1 MSVRFEPKWPE
12 DPNEDGFY
20 MPEDED
26 ARTLPPNTARTEVF
40 DIISSTY
47 LPGKSPI
54 NTLAKFTLFPKLP
67 FELRRIIWRY
77 SLPRRRVVDVLSD
90 DKTGECK
97 SPCPIPTA
105 LHVNSEAR
113 GVALES
119 YELVFSTQKAN
130 AMVYFDFS
138 VDALYIGVGNFSPS
152 RSDPTSVLFRAMQYN
167 DLKRIEH
174 LIIDDQIFFLYPSI
188 EEVDSDSIDDEG
200 QDNSDADS
208 NEPQRG
214 FNKYV
219 ALERLRAVTII
230 NNYGNNDLVLQ
241 ESEDNKG
248 EFHAWCVLDD
258 GKLLHYSPHLMLES
272 VELAALSHFS
282 NLWRLAE
289 LVKWEGKE
297 PSLTT
302 LRFVSRER
310 LREEEVWIKR
320 MGFLDQVVLPR
331 GYNCCLYRKDGV
343 IDRIMEMEEDQ
354 DVTDLFDYLYDYFD
368 ADPEFIYI
376 SQNPCVCPI
385 GHKHQEP
392 GPYPTGIYDLRMA
405 LAFIDLT
412 FDEILEAP
420 PGAFPEE
427 HSLGDLETSL
437 TLQSSSE
444 AVFVASPQAQEID
457 LESTPPFDQEFY
469 SLEIGT
475 DALPKHV
482 PQPIAIRVPFLI
494 RWFVEEWGAS
504 HDLPVFSLGTMVCIM
519 LILNPSQVL
528 RGFFVFIASF
538 FIARLRLHQYL
549 TPDFALLL
557 CCMVWYAAFSVFAS
571 LNRQVSQLMA
581 SAAGQRPLKRFYPS
595 NHNLEAVHRKA
606 YQVYC
611 MCVILGTW
619 LLLFLVGLALAFS
632 LMRFIVDLLS
642 ILMLLIAALW
652 LLAIWLI
659 VQELRD
665 K

>member
-1 MSVRFEPKWPE
+1 MSVQFEPKWPE

-20 MPEDED
+20 IPEDED
-26 ARTLPPNTARTEVF
+26 ARTLPPDTARMEVY

-54 NTLAKFTLFPKLP
+54 NSLARFTLFSKLP

-77 SLPRRRVVDVLSD
+77 SLPRRRVVGVLYN

-97 SPCPIPTA
+97 SRCPIPTA

-119 YELVFSTQKAN
+119 YELVFSTQMAN

-152 RSDPTSVLFRAMQYN
+152 RSDPTCVLFRAMQSN

-188 EEVDSDSIDDEG
+188 EEVDSDAGDDEDQG
-200 QDNSDADS
+200 NSDADP

-241 ESEDNKG
+241 ESEINKG
-248 EFHAWCVLDD
+248 EFHAWCVVDD
-258 GKLLHYSPHLMLES
+258 GKPLHYLPRLMLKS

-282 NLWRLAE
+282 NLWRLVE

-297 PSLTT
+297 TSLTT

-310 LREEEVWIKR
+310 LRKEEAWKKR
-320 MGFLDQVVLPR
+320 ISFLDQVVLPH
-331 GYNCCLYRKDGV
+331 GYNCCLYQKDGI
-343 IDRIMEMEEDQ
+343 IDRIMEMEADQ
-354 DVTDLFDYLYDYFD
+354 DTTDLFDDLYDYFD

-385 GHKHQEP
+385 GHKYQEP
-392 GPYPTGIYDLRMA
+392 GPYPPGIYDLRTA
-405 LAFIDLT
+405 LAIINPSI
-412 FDEILEAP
+412 EQKLETT
-420 PGAFPEE
+420 PGAFPEGP
-427 HSLGDLETSL
+427 SLGNLETFL
-437 TLQSSSE
+437 TLQNSSE
-444 AVFVASPQAQEID
+444 EVFVTSSQVLEID
-457 LESTPPFDQEFY
+457 LESTPSTDQEF
-469 SLEIGT
+469 SPLEVGT
-475 DALPKHV
+475 GALPKHV
-482 PQPIAIRVPFLI
+482 PQPIAMKVLVLI
-494 RWFVEEWGAS
+494 RWFVDEWGAF
-504 HDLPVFSLGTMVCIM
+504 HDLFSLGTMVGAM
-519 LILNPSQVL
+519 LMLNLIQVV
-528 RGFFVFIASF
+528 RGFFVFIAFF
-538 FIARLRLHQYL
+538 FIARVRPHQYL
-549 TPDFALLL
+549 TPNFARLL
-557 CCMVWYAAFSVFAS
+557 CCKVWYAALSVFTS
-571 LNRQVSQLMA
+571 LIKQGSQLMA
-581 SAAGQRPLKRFYPS
+581 SPAVQRSLKRFYPS
-595 NHNLEAVHRKA
+595 NHNLEAIHRKA

-611 MCVILGTW
+611 MCVIFGTW
-619 LLLFLVGLALAFS
+619 LLLFLVGLALAFT
-632 LMRFIVDLLS
+632 LVGFIVDLLS

-652 LLAIWLI
+652 LLAIWLM
-659 VQELRD
+659 VQELLD

>member
-26 ARTLPPNTARTEVF
+26 ARTLPPDTARTEVY
-40 DIISSTY
+40 DIISRTY
-47 LPGKSPI
+47 LPSKSPI
-54 NTLAKFTLFPKLP
+54 NKLARFTLFPKLP
-67 FELRRIIWRY
+67 YELRHLIWRY
-77 SLPRRRVVDVLSD
+77 SLPSRRVVDVLYD

-152 RSDPTSVLFRAMQYN
+152 RSDPTCVLFRAMQYN
-167 DLKRIEH
+167 DLKRIEN

-188 EEVDSDSIDDEG
+188 EEIDYDTSDDEA
-200 QDNSDADS
+200 QDSFDADP

-241 ESEDNKG
+241 ESENNKG

-258 GKLLHYSPHLMLES
+258 GKPVHYSPRLMLES

-310 LREEEVWIKR
+310 LREDNAWNKR
-320 MGFLDQVVLPR
+320 IGYLDQVVLPR

-343 IDRIMEMEEDQ
+343 IDRIMGMEEDQ
-354 DVTDLFDYLYDYFD
+354 DTTDLFDALYDYLD

-385 GHKHQEP
+385 GHKYQEP
-392 GPYPTGIYDLRMA
+392 APYPHGIYNLRAA
-405 LAFIDLT
+405 LAFIDSS
-412 FDEILEAP
+412 FEGKLEPP

-427 HSLGDLETSL
+427 LSFGDWETSL
-437 TLQSSSE
+437 ALQSSPE
-444 AVFVASPQAQEID
+444 AVFTASPQVQKID
-457 LESTPPFDQEFY
+457 LEPTPPTDQELSPAGIETGAPHKHGPQTVAIKVSF
-469 SLEIGT
+469 L
-475 DALPKHV
+475 LP
-482 PQPIAIRVPFLI
+482 
-494 RWFVEEWGAS
+494 WFVQEWCAFY
-504 HDLPVFSLGTMVCIM
+504 DLLSLGTMVCAL
-519 LILNPSQVL
+519 LIFNLSQVVG
-528 RGFFVFIASF
+528 GFLVFVAFF
-538 FIARLRLHQYL
+538 FIARLRRQQYL
-549 TPDFALLL
+549 TPNFALLL
-557 CCMVWYAAFSVFAS
+557 CYKVWYAAFSVFTS
-571 LNRQVSQLMA
+571 LIKQCSQLTA
-581 SAAGQRPLKRFYPS
+581 SSAGQRPLKRFYPS
-595 NHNLEAVHRKA
+595 NHNLEGIHRKA

-611 MCVILGTW
+611 MCVILGAW

-652 LLAIWLI
+652 LLAIWLM
-659 VQELRD
+659 VQEMHD

>member
-20 MPEDED
+20 VPEDED
-26 ARTLPPNTARTEVF
+26 ARTLPPDTARMEVY

-47 LPGKSPI
+47 LTSKSPI
-54 NTLAKFTLFPKLP
+54 NTLARFALFPKLP
-67 FELRRIIWRY
+67 FELRHTIWRY
-77 SLPRRRVVDVLSD
+77 SLPGRRVVDVRYD

-119 YELVFSTQKAN
+119 YELVFSTQKAK

-152 RSDPTSVLFRAMQYN
+152 RSDPTCVLFRAMQYN

-174 LIIDDQIFFLYPSI
+174 LIIDEQIFFLYPSI
-188 EEVDSDSIDDEG
+188 EEVDSDSVDDEG
-200 QDNSDADS
+200 QDNFDADP
-208 NEPQRG
+208 NEPRRG

-241 ESEDNKG
+241 ESENNKG
-248 EFHAWCVLDD
+248 EFYAWCVLND
-258 GKLLHYSPHLMLES
+258 GKLLHYSPRLMLES

-297 PSLTT
+297 PSLAT

-310 LREEEVWIKR
+310 LRKEEMWNKR
-320 MGFLDQVVLPR
+320 ISFLDQVVLPR
-331 GYNCCLYRKDGV
+331 GYNCCLYRKDRI

-354 DVTDLFDYLYDYFD
+354 DTTDLFDDLYDYFD

-385 GHKHQEP
+385 GHKYQEP
-392 GPYPTGIYDLRMA
+392 GPYPPGIYDLRAA
-405 LAFIDLT
+405 LAMIDLS
-412 FDEILEAP
+412 FEEMLETTP
-420 PGAFPEE
+420 DAFPEE
-427 HSLGDLETSL
+427 LLLGNLETLL

-444 AVFVASPQAQEID
+444 EIFVATAQVHEND
-457 LESTPPFDQEFY
+457 LESTPSTDQEF
-469 SLEIGT
+469 SPPQVATG
-475 DALPKHV
+475 ALHKHI
-482 PQPIAIRVPFLI
+482 PQYFAINVQVLI
-494 RWFVEEWGAS
+494 RWFVEEWGAFY
-504 HDLPVFSLGTMVCIM
+504 DLFSLGTMVCAM
-519 LILNPSQVL
+519 LMLNLSQVV
-528 RGFFVFIASF
+528 RGFFVFIAFF
-538 FIARLRLHQYL
+538 FIARLCSHKYL
-549 TPDFALLL
+549 TPNFALLL
-557 CCMVWYAAFSVFAS
+557 CCKVWYAACSVFTS
-571 LNRQVSQLMA
+571 LINHGSQIMA
-581 SAAGQRPLKRFYPS
+581 LPYGQRSLKRFYPS
-595 NHNLEAVHRKA
+595 NQNLEAVHRKA

-619 LLLFLVGLALAFS
+619 LLLFLIGLALVVS
-632 LMRFIVDLLS
+632 LMRFIVDLLN

-652 LLAIWLI
+652 LLAIWLM
-659 VQELRD
+659 VQDLRD